1 MFESKR
7 IVIVGGGTSGWLAA
21 AYLVNQG
28 HSITLVDKEESEPVG
43 VGEATLLNFGQFME
57 DCGFDFYD
65 WFTNCRAS
73 YKQGILFK
81 NWDTHRDVWHPFS
94 LNTFIPNTDFTKYDL
109 WSNCQHLN
117 FREHAINGYNLCVKH
132 NCVMDNLTTAYH
144 IDCSLLV
151 RYVKNSLLRY
161 DENKFMFIP
170 HEVDKVNV
178 NSETGNCENI
188 FLKNGVTVAGDLFID
203 CTGWTRLLS
212 SGREIQDLS
221 NILICDSAIA
231 GQIENVMGVPY
242 TICEPMEDGW
252 MWKISVQSTDPS
264 SIGRLG
270 TGLVFNRSITDIEDA
285 KQKLSDYWNG
295 PRYRG
300 LLPGSMRL
308 LKWRP
313 ERVIKPW
320 DGNVI
325 QVGLSSGFIEP
336 IESTSISILIDSILC
351 IADCLDIKNSG
362 SVYNKRMEWIWKDA
376 VSFVNLHYTALQAH
390 KNSEFWNE
398 AKKLEEVPEIQYY
411 KDFMRSEK
419 RFSLVHNTNV
429 IFNENNWVC
438 WLTQLGYP
446 VSKRKLLM
454 NEKDIEE
461 VLHIENYL
469 SKANNPLFGFDL
481 EKYIKFNRL
490 AHTRLTKSYESDY
503 TQG

>member
-1 MFESKR
+1 
-7 IVIVGGGTSGWLAA
+7 
-21 AYLVNQG
+21 
-28 HSITLVDKEESEPVG
+28 
-43 VGEATLLNFGQFME
+43 
-57 DCGFDFYD
+57 
-65 WFTNCRAS
+65 
-73 YKQGILFK
+73 
-81 NWDTHRDVWHPFS
+81 
-94 LNTFIPNTDFTKYDL
+94 
-109 WSNCQHLN
+109 
-117 FREHAINGYNLCVKH
+117 
-132 NCVMDNLTTAYH
+132 MDNLTTAYH

-170 HEVDKVNV
+170 HEVHTVNM
-178 NSETGNCENI
+178 NSETGDCENI

-325 QVGLSSGFIEP
+325 QVGLSSGFIV
-336 IESTSISILIDSILC
+336 T
-351 IADCLDIKNSG
+351 
-362 SVYNKRMEWIWKDA
+362 
-376 VSFVNLHYTALQAH
+376 
-390 KNSEFWNE
+390 
-398 AKKLEEVPEIQYY
+398 
-411 KDFMRSEK
+411 
-419 RFSLVHNTNV
+419 
-429 IFNENNWVC
+429 
-438 WLTQLGYP
+438 
-446 VSKRKLLM
+446 
-454 NEKDIEE
+454 
-461 VLHIENYL
+461 
-469 SKANNPLFGFDL
+469 
-481 EKYIKFNRL
+481 
-490 AHTRLTKSYESDY
+490 
-503 TQG
+503 